1 MSWNCIDDDYDYY
14 ADYAVDAVA
23 DKIDQLARKLA
34 IASGED
40 WGRMRNYPGYQR
52 NKWRETA
59 RMAMEMATA

>member
-34 IASGED
+34 MASGED
-40 WGRMRNYPGYQR
+40 GLSGHFLR
-52 NKWRETA
+52 WRASQDLLHKSGEL
-59 RMAMEMATA
+59 